1 MFLLDRNAPTSLAD
15 QIEQTLRAS
24 IASGKLPAAARLPSI
39 RQLAAQLAV
48 SPNTVVSAFDRLM
61 AQGLI
66 ESRGTAG
73 YFVCQA
79 ALATLPDSAWLEAG
93 VEQEGVWLAQ
103 QANDQREGVLL
114 ASSGA
119 LPPAWLEDAVPAA
132 AVQRGLARASAGM
145 ASRCPPQG
153 VPELRERLALVMRG
167 MGIAVDAGRI
177 LTTYGGTHAI
187 DLICR
192 AFLRAG
198 DTVLVE
204 DPGYFLLFER
214 LRKDSIH
221 AIAIRRQPD
230 GVDLDQLEAACAE
243 HRPRL
248 LFMQTVLHNPTG
260 WTSTAAN
267 LHKVLVLAQQHG
279 FLIAEDDVHGHFHSG
294 HAVRLASL
302 SGLDRVIYFSS
313 FCKALSPALR
323 IGYIAA
329 DQTLLKALMREK
341 IYSVLTTP
349 ALNEYVM
356 LEVLAAGR
364 WRKHLDRLNAKLLA
378 ARHASARQL
387 SGAGMLLDHPG
398 EGGLFLWASVPE
410 SVDLEGLVQ
419 DAFRNQIL
427 LVRGATFSA
436 DAPHDRHIRFNVA
449 FSQQPRLSIFLR
461 ERLLGPM
468 APRLNGYP
476 SAPGQ
481 TVEAAPAD
489 SATRLRRVR

>member
-1 MFLLDRNAPTSLAD
+1 MFAIDRTAPTPLAD
-15 QIEQTLRAS
+15 QIELRLREL
-24 IASGKLPAAARLPSI
+24 IAGGLLPAAARLLSI

-48 SPNTVVSAFDRLM
+48 SPNTVVTAYDRLM
-61 AQGLI
+61 ALGLI

-73 YFVCQA
+73 YFVRETRRA
-79 ALATLPDSAWLEAG
+79 ELPDAAALEAG
-93 VEQEGVWLAQ
+93 EEQEGVWLAQ
-103 QANDQREGVLL
+103 QANDQRAGVLL

-119 LPPAWLEDAVPAA
+119 LPPSWLEDAVPAA

-153 VPELRERLALVMRG
+153 LPELRERLAMVLRG
-167 MGIAVDAGRI
+167 IGIAVDAGRI

-192 AFLRAG
+192 AFLQPG

-204 DPGYFLLFER
+204 DPGYFLIFDR
-214 LRKDSIH
+214 LRKDGVRIVP
-221 AIAIRRQPD
+221 IQRRPD
-230 GVDLDQLEAACAE
+230 GLDLAQLEAASVE

-248 LFMQTVLHNPTG
+248 LFIQTVLHNPTG
-260 WTSTAAN
+260 WSSTAAN
-267 LHKVLVLAQQHG
+267 LHKVLMLAEQYG
-279 FLIAEDDVHGHFHSG
+279 FLIAEDDVQGHFHPG
-294 HAVRLASL
+294 HATRLASL
-302 SGLDRVIYFSS
+302 SGLDRVIYYSS

-323 IGYIAA
+323 IGYMAA

-387 SGAGMLLDHPG
+387 TQAGLLLDHPG
-398 EGGLFLWASVPE
+398 EGGLFLWASVPAD
-410 SVDLEGLVQ
+410 VDLNLLVQ
-419 DAFRNQIL
+419 DAYRNKIL

-436 DAPHDRHIRFNVA
+436 DKQADAHIRFNVA
-449 FSQQPRLSIFLR
+449 FSQQPRLADYLR
-461 ERLLGPM
+461 ERLQSLAGARAALG
-468 APRLNGYP
+468 RLNLR
-476 SAPGQ
+476 Q
-481 TVEAAPAD
+481 LTVP
-489 SATRLRRVR
+489 